1 MHRDAASALLFSF
14 RSAPYHR
21 KPGSNSP
28 DQEAQGGLCFA
39 HSDTP
44 ILMTVYFNGGFMDK
58 ADVSI
63 SPDDRG
69 FLFGDGVYEVVRAK
83 DGALFQFD
91 AHRRRLARSLE
102 AIRLHDVDTEAL
114 WGRVA
119 ELLPRNGLDE
129 GPAKIYLQIT
139 RGAATPRQHAF
150 PDPPVEP
157 TVYARAAPHEPPV
170 EKWTHGV
177 KVILHPDQRWAR
189 CDVKSL
195 NYLPNV
201 LANQAA
207 QEADAYEALLVRDG
221 FVTEGSHS
229 SVAAVFDGTVTVH
242 PLTNQTLPGITRKVA
257 LELCDDLGRP
267 VDQFPVAVDALPDTD
282 ELFLMGTTTGIM
294 PIVQVDDW
302 AVGDG
307 TPGPVAQE
315 LLEAFRA
322 LDPS

>member
-1 MHRDAASALLFSF
+1 
-14 RSAPYHR
+14 
-21 KPGSNSP
+21 
-28 DQEAQGGLCFA
+28 
-39 HSDTP
+39 
-44 ILMTVYFNGGFMDK
+44 MTVYFNGDFMDK
-58 ADVSI
+58 AEVSI

-69 FLFGDGVYEVVRAK
+69 FVFGDGVYEVVRAD
-83 DGALFQFD
+83 DGKLFRLD

-102 AIRLHDVDTEAL
+102 AIRLNGVDTEAL
-114 WGRVA
+114 WDRVR
-119 ELLPRNGLDE
+119 ELLPRNGLDQ
-129 GPAKIYLQIT
+129 GPAKVYLQVT
-139 RGAATPRQHAF
+139 RGAAPRQHAF
-150 PDPPVEP
+150 PDPSTEP
-157 TVYARAAPHEPPV
+157 TVYARATPHDPPLD
-170 EKWTHGV
+170 KWAHGV
-177 KVILHPDQRWAR
+177 KVILKPDQRWSR
-189 CDVKSL
+189 CDIKSL

-229 SVAAVFDGTVTVH
+229 SMAAVFDGTVTLH
-242 PLTNQTLPGITRKVA
+242 PLTNHTLPGITREVT
-257 LELCDDLGRP
+257 LELCDDLDRP
-267 VDQFPVAVDALPDTD
+267 VDTFPVAVEALPDAD